1 MAKRKKDEADTREE
15 LPKRI
20 RGFLSTR
27 SSSRPNPSLPES
39 ERIVDEIL
47 NSPALVSKV
56 RKILKRTQ
64 KTQTSSSSSSSSR

>member
-1 MAKRKKDEADTREE
+1 MAKRKKDEVDSREE

-20 RGFLSTR
+20 KGYLATR
-27 SSSRPNPSLPES
+27 SSSKPNPNPVLPES

-56 RKILKRTQ
+56 RKILKKSHRN
-64 KTQTSSSSSSSSR
+64 QTSSSSSSR

>member
-1 MAKRKKDEADTREE
+1 MAKRKKEDVDSREE

-20 RGFLSTR
+20 KSYLNTR
-27 SSSRPNPSLPES
+27 SNSKSALPES

-56 RKILKRTQ
+56 RKILKRTN
-64 KTQTSSSSSSSSR
+64 KNQTSSSSSSR

>member
-1 MAKRKKDEADTREE
+1 MAKRKKEDVDSREE

-20 RGFLSTR
+20 KSYLNTR
-27 SSSRPNPSLPES
+27 SSSKSALPES

-56 RKILKRTQ
+56 RKILKRTN
-64 KTQTSSSSSSSSR
+64 KNQTSSSSSSR